1 VWVCLCKAVNSTS
14 VVDAIGA
21 GATSVQAVS
30 AACGA
35 ATDCGRC
42 TRTIFRMLVDLGVR
56 QPAES
61 IERLDLG
68 GL

>member
-1 VWVCLCKAVNSTS
+1 MWVCLCKAVNSAS
-14 VVDAIGA
+14 VVDAVGA

-56 QPAES
+56 SPAEPFDS
-61 IERLDLG
+61 FDPG